1 MSARILIVDDNVSL
15 TTLLAKTLAKF
26 GFEPYTENNSVL
38 AFATIQKLMPDIIL
52 LDVMMPEKD
61 GGKVLAEIKSD
72 LSTSNIPVILLTGL
86 AREAQGLAKMFA
98 LESQVIGKPVELK
111 TLLNEIEKQL
121 ANGRSYNEQR
131 SHDSDLL
138 QEEQLMGQ
146 LEDITAPV
154 SFGPEEFPQMEE
166 ATSSE
171 TADSH
176 QNQENPFFVSEENN
190 LQSDQPAEPQKQN
203 STFGDH
209 PSQPDFKGIFSSLPP
224 LEPRPGFGSQLSPSS
239 SGHPHNQN
247 QKLDQPL
254 VASQPNS
261 FSPDSAPERPNRNDS
276 DSSKDPMPAEGRW

>member
-26 GFEPYTENNSVL
+26 GFEPYAENNSVL
-38 AFATIQKLMPDIIL
+38 AFSTIQKLMPDIIL

-72 LSTSNIPVILLTGL
+72 LSTSSIPVILLTGL

-111 TLLNEIEKQL
+111 TLLDEIEKQL

-131 SHDSDLL
+131 SHESDQL
-138 QEEQLMGQ
+138 QEQQLMGQ
-146 LEDITAPV
+146 LKDITASV
-154 SFGPEEFPQMEE
+154 SSGPEEPPKTEE
-166 ATSSE
+166 AATSE
-171 TADSH
+171 TAASL
-176 QNQENPFFVSEENN
+176 QNQENPFFVSAENN
-190 LQSDQPAEPQKQN
+190 LQTDQPAPPQKQN

-209 PSQPDFKGIFSSLPP
+209 PSQPDFKGIFSNLPP
-224 LEPRPGFGSQLSPSS
+224 LEPRPGFGSQLGNSS
-239 SGHPHNQN
+239 SGDPCIQN
-247 QKLDQPL
+247 HKPDLPL

-261 FSPDSAPERPNRNDS
+261 FSPDSAPERPNTNGS
-276 DSSKDPMPAEGRW
+276 DSSKDHMPAEGRW